1 MSIYD
6 LKHDAHVRHPGLP
19 KASWVSI
26 NARGLSLRRPRFMK
40 FRVANA
46 VTLWVF
52 GIEFVIRRPWLAG
65 PARQLH
71 PELFKGEQP

>member
-1 MSIYD
+1 MNIHAM
-6 LKHDAHVRHPGLP
+6 KHDAHVYHPLLP

-26 NARGLSLRRPRFMK
+26 NFRGFSLRRPRFMK
-40 FRVANA
+40 MRMANA

-52 GIEFVIRRPWLAG
+52 GIEVVIRRPWLAG

-71 PELFKGEQP
+71 SELW